1 MTIKPHLSRSL
12 SMAFAGLSLL
22 IASGFAPSVYAEPP
36 AADGA
41 PNERCRHERPHGPPP
56 EALDAC
62 KDKQS
67 GDAGQFASPRGDN
80 MSGTCTAPQD
90 KPLACKPER
99 PPMSNQQPPK
109 Q

>member
-1 MTIKPHLSRSL
+1 MTIKTHLSRPL
-12 SMAFAGLSLL
+12 SMAFAGLSLA
-22 IASGFAPSVYAEPP
+22 IVSAFAPSVYAEPP

-41 PNERCRHERPHGPPP
+41 SNERCRHDRPHGPPP

-67 GDAGQFASPRGDN
+67 GDACQFNSPRGDS
-80 MSGTCTAPQD
+80 MSGVCYAPQD

-99 PPMSNQQPPK
+99 PPMSEQQSPK
-109 Q
+109 R